1 LFFCLKIIILNKVL
15 EKYRRREVLMY
26 WEDID
31 EEQVFKVF
39 RKDNPNAR
47 KGHECCEC
55 REIIPAGAKYFYIVG
70 KWHYSSQ
77 PEGFFET
84 YKMCLS
90 CDRDW
95 KTVIAAFQENGE
107 KDACIAFGKLRE
119 AIEDAFKCGFL
130 RVDDPPVRRWLP
142 DVIEALT
149 REEIDA
155 NIWGVINAV
164 AVRKKLQ
171 PALPGL

>member
-1 LFFCLKIIILNKVL
+1 
-15 EKYRRREVLMY
+15 MY
-26 WEDID
+26 WEDI

-39 RKDNPNAR
+39 RKKEQKAT

-55 REIIPAGAKYFYIVG
+55 RKKIPAGAKYLYIVG
-70 KWHYSSQ
+70 RWRYSSQ
-77 PEGFFET
+77 LEGFFDK

-95 KTVIAAFQENGE
+95 KMVIAAFQENGE
-107 KDACIAFGKLRE
+107 KDACIVFGRLRE
-119 AIEDAFKCGFL
+119 AISDAFECGFL
-130 RVDDPPVRRWLP
+130 RADDPLIRRWLP
-142 DVIEALT
+142 DVIKTLT
-149 REEIDA
+149 KEETDA